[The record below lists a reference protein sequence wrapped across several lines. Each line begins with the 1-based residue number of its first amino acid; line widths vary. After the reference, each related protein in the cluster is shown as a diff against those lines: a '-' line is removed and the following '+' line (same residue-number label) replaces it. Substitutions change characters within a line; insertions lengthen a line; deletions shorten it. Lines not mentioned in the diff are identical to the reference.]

1 VRFVVDINW
10 ADDDQVEGTIAWA
23 GSDVR
28 RPVVFSGLLE
38 LFASIARQGRERLG
52 GLIGS

>member
-1 VRFVVDINW
+1 MRFVVDINW

-38 LFASIARQGRERLG
+38 LLRLLEREARDGGRD
-52 GLIGS
+52 